1 MREPVSTMNTSHM
14 ATAQAGQLVSL
25 AECREHKMNETIFSD
40 NLDYLEAL
48 EREGQLILAQA
59 LSRQRGTDWQANP
72 NYVQA
77 MSVAGL
83 TPAESRPERL
93 AELIALTEQQ
103 NRQGAAL
110 AEQKG
115 VEIYFIKFCR
125 DNKMEGFNRKLLML
139 LLLLA
144 TNERFAEMFD
154 LCNFGEKARNDSAVK
169 IGTILHIICSDY
181 RQQLVN
187 RKSFSIESTLIQQD
201 ILQIE
206 CDKTSIVERYVS
218 LNDRYVRYFVGDN
231 NIYKSTS
238 TLIQRDNGL
247 VRLDQVIMP
256 EETKQDIVSRV
267 GNYLACR
274 NSEESEMI
282 DTFYGYGT
290 GLTLLFHGPSGTGKT
305 MMAQALACHFNRTL
319 YSLKMSNFRNERYTV
334 VDDAIKDLFLEAS
347 LNSGIAYFDEADD
360 FFEKDS
366 CLSGSLLI
374 EIEKARCIVILS
386 TNRPLHL
393 DPALDRRL
401 SMKVCFNIP
410 DAELRCKMW
419 KALMPDFVRLS
430 PHVDFRKLAE
440 RYNFTG
446 GLIKNSIF
454 MAVVSSMRSG
464 SSEKSLI
471 TMEMIEQACSLQL
484 QQMYDMKDLYQVY
497 TPQCKYGDIPI
508 NIGQDIDLKNV
519 ANIYQSLKGKK
530 TGLNILVTSSNIQ
543 SGIDV
548 VEALANECHLK
559 IKKVNYTDLLKSTNE
574 GSSGAIFDPITQTKK
589 EPMELAFAE
598 STGDAALLMFV
609 DYYGDTKWTEN
620 EKSWNGIERRLLY
633 YDLLFNMNQYQGLF
647 CMVSL
652 PAVQKIPRQF
662 NLYFQLEY
670 PPVEIQ
676 RRQWKEYLTDGKCCD
691 DELMSL
697 VKNNPMHIAEID
709 YFAKQA
715 LIQAAIEDSSRE
727 MTVKDIHKVIERHHK
742 NCSKPPLFG
751 GTNSNYK

>member
-1 MREPVSTMNTSHM
+1 MQEPISTMNTSHM

-25 AECREHKMNETIFSD
+25 AECREHKMTEEIFSD
-40 NLDYLEAL
+40 NLDYLQAL

-59 LSRQRGTDWQANP
+59 LLRQRGTDWQDKP
-72 NYVQA
+72 DYVQA
-77 MSVAGL
+77 MSIAGL
-83 TPAESRPERL
+83 SPSECKPEKL

-103 NRQGAAL
+103 NRQGAGL

-125 DNKMEGFNRKLLML
+125 ENKMEGFNRKLLML
-139 LLLLA
+139 LLMLA

-169 IGTILHIICSDY
+169 IGTILNIICSDY

-206 CDKTSIVERYVS
+206 CDKTSIFERYVS

-274 NSEESEMI
+274 NSEEAEMI
-282 DTFYGYGT
+282 DAFYGYGT

-410 DAELRCKMW
+410 DAGLRCKMW
-419 KALMPDFVRLS
+419 EALMPDFVRLS
-430 PHVDFRKLAE
+430 PDVDFRKLAE

-454 MAVVSSMRSG
+454 MAVVSSMRT
-464 SSEKSLI
+464 SSREKSLI

-508 NIGQDIDLKNV
+508 NIGQNIDLENV

-559 IKKVNYTDLLKSTNE
+559 IKKVNYTDLLKSSNE

-589 EPMELAFAE
+589 DPVELAFAE

-620 EKSWNGIERRLLY
+620 EKSWTGIERRLLY
-633 YDLLFNMNQYQGLF
+633 YDLLHNMQMYQGLF

-662 NLYFQLEY
+662 NLYFKLEY

-676 RRQWKEYLTDGKCCD
+676 MRQWKEYLKDSEYYD

-697 VKNNPMHIAEID
+697 VNNNPMHVAEID

-727 MTVKDIHKVIERHHK
+727 MKVKDIHKVIERHHK

-751 GTNSNYK
+751 GTN

>member
-1 MREPVSTMNTSHM
+1 MQEPISTMSTGHV

-25 AECREHKMNETIFSD
+25 VDCREHKMTETTIAD
-40 NLDYLEAL
+40 NLDYLQAV

-59 LSRQRGTDWQANP
+59 LLRQRGADWQANP

-77 MSVAGL
+77 MSIAGL
-83 TPAESRPERL
+83 TPAECRSEKL
-93 AELIALTEQQ
+93 AELIAFTEQQ
-103 NRQGAAL
+103 NRRDAEA

-115 VEIYFIKFCR
+115 IEIYFIKFCCE
-125 DNKMEGFNRKLLML
+125 NKIEGFNRKLLML
-139 LLLLA
+139 LLMLA

-154 LCNFGEKARNDSAVK
+154 LCNFGEKARNMSEVK
-169 IGTILHIICSDY
+169 IGTILNIISSDY

-206 CDKTSIVERYVS
+206 CDKTSIFERYVS

-238 TLIQRDNGL
+238 SLIQRDVGL
-247 VRLDQVIMP
+247 VHLDQVIMP
-256 EETKQDIVSRV
+256 EETKKEIVSRV
-267 GNYLACR
+267 GKYLACR
-274 NSEESEMI
+274 NNKEVTML
-282 DTFYGYGT
+282 DAFYGYGT

-305 MMAQALACHFNRTL
+305 MMAQALACHFNRPL
-319 YSLKMSNFRNERYTV
+319 YSLKMSDFRNERFTIA
-334 VDDAIKDLFLEAS
+334 DDAIKELFLEAS
-347 LNSGIAYFDEADD
+347 LNSGIVYFDEADD
-360 FFEKDS
+360 FFVKDS
-366 CLSGSLLI
+366 LFSRSLLI
-374 EIEKARCIVILS
+374 EIEKARCVVILS
-386 TNRPLHL
+386 TNKPSDL

-401 SMKVCFNIP
+401 SLKVCFSIP
-410 DAELRCKMW
+410 DAGLRCKMW
-419 KALMPDFVRLS
+419 QALMPGFVTLADDI
-430 PHVDFRKLAE
+430 DFRKLAE

-454 MAVVSSMRSG
+454 MALVSSLTSNKKG
-464 SSEKSLI
+464 KSLI
-471 TMEMIEQACSLQL
+471 TMDMIEQACRLQL

-497 TPQCKYGDIPI
+497 TPQCKCGDRRL
-508 NIGQDIDLKNV
+508 NIGQDIDLTNV
-519 ANIYQSLKGKK
+519 ANIYQSLKEKK
-530 TGLNILVTSSNIQ
+530 TGLNILVTSNDIQ

-559 IKKVNYTDLLKSTNE
+559 IKKVNYTDLLKSSNE
-574 GSSGAIFDPITQTKK
+574 DNSSTIFDPITQTKR

-598 STGDAALLMFV
+598 STGNAVLLMFV
-609 DYYGDTKWTEN
+609 DYHGDTKWTEDRR
-620 EKSWNGIERRLLY
+620 SWTGLERKFLY
-633 YDLLFNMNQYQGLF
+633 YDLLYNMQTYEGLF
-647 CMVSL
+647 CMVTL

-662 NLYFQLEY
+662 NLHFNLEY

-676 RRQWKEYLTDGKCCD
+676 MLQWKEYLRESEYGD

-697 VKNNPMHIAEID
+697 VKNNPMHVAEID

-715 LIQAAIEDSSRE
+715 LIQVAIEDRSRKV
-727 MTVKDIHKVIERHHK
+727 TVKDIHSVIKHYHQ

-751 GTNSNYK
+751 RED

>member
-1 MREPVSTMNTSHM
+1 MREPISTMSTGHV
-14 ATAQAGQLVSL
+14 ATAQAGQIVSL
-25 AECREHKMNETIFSD
+25 AECREHKMTEAIFSD
-40 NLDYLEAL
+40 NLDYLQAL
-48 EREGQLILAQA
+48 EREGQLLLAQA
-59 LSRQRGTDWQANP
+59 LLRQRGSDWQANP

-77 MSVAGL
+77 MTIAGL
-83 TPAESRPERL
+83 TPAESRPEKL

-103 NRQGAAL
+103 NRQGAET

-115 VEIYFIKFCR
+115 IEIYFIKFCR
-125 DNKMEGFNRKLLML
+125 ENKIEGFNKKLLML
-139 LLLLA
+139 LLMLA

-154 LCNFGEKARNDSAVK
+154 LCNFGEKARNESEVK
-169 IGTILHIICSDY
+169 IGTILNIICSDY
-181 RQQLVN
+181 RQQLVH
-187 RKSFSIESTLIQQD
+187 RRYFSMESTLIQQD
-201 ILQIE
+201 ILRIE
-206 CDKTSIVERYVS
+206 CDKASIFERYVS

-238 TLIQRDNGL
+238 SLIQRDIGL

-256 EETKQDIVSRV
+256 EETKQEIVSRV
-267 GNYLACR
+267 GNYFACR
-274 NSEESEMI
+274 NSKEADML
-282 DTFYGYGT
+282 DAFYGYGT
-290 GLTLLFHGPSGTGKT
+290 GLSLLFHGPSGTGKT

-319 YSLKMSNFRNERYTV
+319 YSLKMNNFRNERFTV
-334 VDDAIKDLFLEAS
+334 VDDAIRDLFLEAS

-366 CLSGSLLI
+366 YFSGSLLI
-374 EIEKARCIVILS
+374 EIEKARCVVILS

-401 SMKVCFNIP
+401 SMKVCFSIP
-410 DAELRCKMW
+410 DAGLRCKMW
-419 KALMPDFVRLS
+419 QALMPGFVTLADDI
-430 PHVDFRKLAE
+430 DFRKLAE

-454 MAVVSSMRSG
+454 MALVSSLTTNKKG
-464 SSEKSLI
+464 KSLI
-471 TMEMIEQACSLQL
+471 TMDMIEQACRLQL

-497 TPQCKYGDIPI
+497 TPQCKCGDRRL
-508 NIGQDIDLKNV
+508 NIGQDIDLTNV
-519 ANIYQSLKGKK
+519 ANIYQSLKEKK
-530 TGLNILVTSSNIQ
+530 TGLNILVTSNDIQ

-559 IKKVNYTDLLKSTNE
+559 IKKVNYTDLLKSSNE
-574 GSSGAIFDPITQTKK
+574 DNSSTIFDPITQTKR

-598 STGDAALLMFV
+598 STGNAVLLMFV
-609 DYYGDTKWTEN
+609 DYHGDTKWTEDRR
-620 EKSWNGIERRLLY
+620 SWTGLERKFLY
-633 YDLLFNMNQYQGLF
+633 YDLLYNMQTYEGLF
-647 CMVSL
+647 CMVTL

-662 NLYFQLEY
+662 NLHFNLEY

-676 RRQWKEYLTDGKCCD
+676 MLQWKEYLRESEYGD

-697 VKNNPMHIAEID
+697 VKNNPMHVAEID

-715 LIQAAIEDSSRE
+715 LIQVAIEDRSRKV
-727 MTVKDIHKVIERHHK
+727 TVKDIHSVIKHYHQ

-751 GTNSNYK
+751 RED

>member
-1 MREPVSTMNTSHM
+1 MSTGHV
-14 ATAQAGQLVSL
+14 ATAQAGQIVSL
-25 AECREHKMNETIFSD
+25 AECREHKMTEAIFSD
-40 NLDYLEAL
+40 NLDYLQAL
-48 EREGQLILAQA
+48 EREGQLLLAQA
-59 LSRQRGTDWQANP
+59 LLRQRGSDWQANP

-77 MSVAGL
+77 MTIAGL
-83 TPAESRPERL
+83 TPAESRPEKL

-103 NRQGAAL
+103 NRQGAET

-115 VEIYFIKFCR
+115 IEIYFIKFCR
-125 DNKMEGFNRKLLML
+125 ENKIEGFNKKLLML
-139 LLLLA
+139 LLMLA

-154 LCNFGEKARNDSAVK
+154 LCNFGEKARNESEVK
-169 IGTILHIICSDY
+169 IGTILNIICSDY
-181 RQQLVN
+181 RQQLVH
-187 RKSFSIESTLIQQD
+187 RRYFSMESTLIQQD
-201 ILQIE
+201 ILRIE
-206 CDKTSIVERYVS
+206 CDKASIFERYVS

-238 TLIQRDNGL
+238 SLIQRDIGL

-256 EETKQDIVSRV
+256 EETKQEIVSRV
-267 GNYLACR
+267 GNYFACR
-274 NSEESEMI
+274 NSKEADML
-282 DTFYGYGT
+282 DAFYGYGT
-290 GLTLLFHGPSGTGKT
+290 GLSLLFHGPSGTGKT

-319 YSLKMSNFRNERYTV
+319 YSLKMNNFRNERFTV
-334 VDDAIKDLFLEAS
+334 VDDAIRDLFLEAS

-366 CLSGSLLI
+366 YFSGSLLI
-374 EIEKARCIVILS
+374 EIEKARCVVILS

-401 SMKVCFNIP
+401 SMKVCFSIP
-410 DAELRCKMW
+410 DAGLRCKMW
-419 KALMPDFVRLS
+419 QALMPGFVTLADDI
-430 PHVDFRKLAE
+430 DFRKLAE

-454 MAVVSSMRSG
+454 MALVSSLTTNKKG
-464 SSEKSLI
+464 KSLI
-471 TMEMIEQACSLQL
+471 TMDMIEQACRLQL

-497 TPQCKYGDIPI
+497 TPQCKCGDRRL
-508 NIGQDIDLKNV
+508 NIGQDIDLTNV
-519 ANIYQSLKGKK
+519 ANIYQSLKEKK
-530 TGLNILVTSSNIQ
+530 TGLNILVTSNDIQ

-559 IKKVNYTDLLKSTNE
+559 IKKVNYTDLLKSSNE
-574 GSSGAIFDPITQTKK
+574 DNSSTIFDPITQTKR

-598 STGDAALLMFV
+598 STGNAVLLMFV
-609 DYYGDTKWTEN
+609 DYHGDTKWTEDRR
-620 EKSWNGIERRLLY
+620 SWTGLERKFLY
-633 YDLLFNMNQYQGLF
+633 YDLLYNMQTYEGLF
-647 CMVSL
+647 CMVTL

-662 NLYFQLEY
+662 NLHFNLEY

-676 RRQWKEYLTDGKCCD
+676 MLQWKEYLRESEYGD

-697 VKNNPMHIAEID
+697 VKNNPMHVAEID

-715 LIQAAIEDSSRE
+715 LIQVAIEDRSRKV
-727 MTVKDIHKVIERHHK
+727 TVKDIHSVIKHYHQ

-751 GTNSNYK
+751 RED

>member
-1 MREPVSTMNTSHM
+1 MREPISTMSAGHV
-14 ATAQAGQLVSL
+14 ATAQAGQIVSL
-25 AECREHKMNETIFSD
+25 AECREHKMTETIFSD
-40 NLDYLEAL
+40 NLDYLQAL
-48 EREGQLILAQA
+48 EREGQLLLAQA
-59 LSRQRGTDWQANP
+59 LLRQRGSDWQANP

-77 MSVAGL
+77 ISIAGL
-83 TPAESRPERL
+83 TPAESKPEKL

-103 NRQGAAL
+103 NRQGAEA

-115 VEIYFIKFCR
+115 TEIYFVKFCR
-125 DNKMEGFNRKLLML
+125 ENKIEGFNKKLLML
-139 LLLLA
+139 LLMLA

-154 LCNFGEKARNDSAVK
+154 LCNFGEKARNESEVK
-169 IGTILHIICSDY
+169 IGTILNIICSDY

-187 RKSFSIESTLIQQD
+187 RKYFSIESTLIQQD
-201 ILQIE
+201 ILRIE
-206 CDKTSIVERYVS
+206 CDKASIFERYVS

-238 TLIQRDNGL
+238 SLIQRDIGL

-267 GNYLACR
+267 GNYFDSR
-274 NSEESEMI
+274 KSRESDML
-282 DTFYGYGT
+282 DDFYGYGT
-290 GLTLLFHGPSGTGKT
+290 GLSLLFHGPSGTGKT

-319 YSLKMSNFRNERYTV
+319 YSLKMSNFRSERFTV
-334 VDDAIKDLFLEAS
+334 VEDAIKELFLEAS

-366 CLSGSLLI
+366 FFSGSLLI
-374 EIEKARCIVILS
+374 EIEKARCVVILS

-401 SMKVCFNIP
+401 SMKVCFSIP
-410 DAELRCKMW
+410 DAGLRYKMW
-419 KALMPDFVRLS
+419 QALMPNFVKLS
-430 PHVDFRKLAE
+430 SDVDFRKLAE

-454 MAVVSSMRSG
+454 MALVSSLTSG
-464 SSEKSLI
+464 NKTKSLI
-471 TMEMIEQACSLQL
+471 TMDMIDEACRLQL
-484 QQMYDMKDLYQVY
+484 QQMYDMKNLYQVY
-497 TPQCKYGDIPI
+497 TPQCKCGDRRL
-508 NIGQDIDLKNV
+508 NIGQEIDLTNV
-519 ANIYQSLKGKK
+519 ANIYQSLKEKK
-530 TGLNILVTSSNIQ
+530 TGLNILVTSNDIQ

-559 IKKVNYTDLLKSTNE
+559 IKKINYTDLLKSTNE
-574 GSSGAIFDPITQTKK
+574 DNSSTIFDPITQTKR

-598 STGDAALLMFV
+598 STGNAVLLMFV
-609 DYYGDTKWTEN
+609 DYHGDTKWTEDRR
-620 EKSWNGIERRLLY
+620 SWTGLERKFLY
-633 YDLLFNMNQYQGLF
+633 YDLLYNMQTYEGLF
-647 CMVSL
+647 CMVTL

-662 NLYFQLEY
+662 NLHFNLEY
-670 PPVEIQ
+670 PSVEIQ
-676 RRQWKEYLTDGKCCD
+676 MLQWKEYLRESEYGD

-697 VKNNPMHIAEID
+697 VKNNPMHVSEID

-715 LIQAAIEDSSRE
+715 LIQAAIEDRSRKV
-727 MTVKDIHKVIERHHK
+727 TVKDIHSVIKHYHQ

-751 GTNSNYK
+751 RED